1 MPRHLP
7 PGKEDALSVVRAA
20 PSARWAPF
28 LSGFVLLAGLAAC
41 SGPAQAPVVAEPNT
55 GSDPATVAQGKYLA
69 AAGNCVSC
77 HTRPG
82 GAPYSGGL
90 PFPTPLGTVYS
101 TNITPDA
108 VTGIGSWTVAD
119 LRRALQ
125 QGRSHKGSHL
135 FPVFP
140 YTAFTKLSDRDISAL
155 YAWLR
160 TVPAVHYVPPRNG
173 ALFAVRGPVALWNA
187 LFFRP
192 GRYVPDSTRSAEWNR
207 GAYLVQGPGHCG
219 ACHTPRNLLLA
230 ERADMPLHGGVMQ
243 VDEGRGRSRR
253 WSAVDLTPSARGLG
267 AWSVTE
273 LAQYFKTG
281 VSARAGSFGPM
292 NEVIAN
298 SLSQLS
304 SEDLHSIAVYLKSL
318 PARAYGAASIP
329 PQLAGAG
336 AGIYKERCEKCHGRS
351 GRGGMFTGPPLA
363 GSAVVQAEDPSS
375 LINVVLAGSDAPE
388 SLTSESW
395 ETMPAYRGVLDDAQ
409 LAAVGNYLRAS
420 WGNRG
425 AAVTAAEVRARR

>member
-1 MPRHLP
+1 MRAGPA
-7 PGKEDALSVVRAA
+7 PGRARLAALA
-20 PSARWAPF
+20 F
-28 LSGFVLLAGLAAC
+28 LAGLAAC
-41 SGPAQAPVVAEPNT
+41 SGPTPAPVAADRIVA
-55 GSDPATVAQGKYLA
+55 SDPATVAQGKYLA

-82 GAPYSGGL
+82 GAPFSGGL
-90 PFPTPLGTVYS
+90 PFPTPLGTVHS
-101 TNITPDA
+101 TNITSDPI
-108 VTGIGSWTVAD
+108 TGIGSWTVAD

-125 QGRSHKGSHL
+125 QGRSHKGGHL

-140 YTAFTKLSDRDISAL
+140 YTAFTKLSDGDIGAL

-160 TVPAVHYVPPRNG
+160 TVPPVHYVPPRNG

-192 GRYVPDSTRSAEWNR
+192 GRYVPDPARSAEWNR

-230 ERADMPLHGGVMQ
+230 ERADKALQGGVMQ
-243 VDEGRGRSRR
+243 VDIGGGRSRR
-253 WSAVDLTPSARGLG
+253 WSAVDLTSSARGLG
-267 AWSVTE
+267 PWSVTD

-304 SEDLHSIAVYLKSL
+304 SEDLHAMAVYLKSL
-318 PARAYGAASIP
+318 PARAYGAAVIP
-329 PQLAGAG
+329 PQLADAG

-351 GRGGMFTGPPLA
+351 GRGGIFSGPPLA

-375 LINVVLAGSDAPE
+375 LINAMLGGSDAPE
-388 SLTSESW
+388 SLASESW

-425 AAVTAAEVRARR
+425 AVVTAADVRARR